1 MPDGL
6 AWAPTTWLCHG
17 GPPCDAPLHDQILL
31 LALGGLAAL
40 LSVGMFV
47 YGSWLWIIQTNGDR

>member
-1 MPDGL
+1 M
-6 AWAPTTWLCHG
+6 TKSF
-17 GPPCDAPLHDQILL
+17 L

-47 YGSWLWIIQTNGDR
+47 YGSWLWIIQTNGDRWINASGVMLFVAVCCFVLGVVWRR